1 MDPVQSG
8 QLWARSREGRKEDTI
23 KDEGLGSF
31 VLLTDS
37 KT

>member
-23 KDEGLGSF
+23 QGEGLGSA
-31 VLLTDS
+31 S
-37 KT
+37 H